1 MATMTKL
8 PIDLKHYRAPRW
20 YDRAVVWT
28 KHYWHWFAIAGYFG
42 LVYFAY

>member
-1 MATMTKL
+1 MNASKM

-20 YDRAVVWT
+20 YDRPTRWARDN
-28 KHYWHWFAIAGYFG
+28 WHWLAIAGYFG

>member
-1 MATMTKL
+1 MNVSKL

-20 YDRAVVWT
+20 YDRPINWS
-28 KHYWHWFAIAGYFG
+28 KGNWHWFAIVGYFG